1 MKDLDVNPSYLEYPY
16 EHEANRNIFPFSVV
30 QHKFLNNMLII
41 RQALYLALLHK
52 EVEKIVEFEKVFNL
66 FSDFVNTT

>member
-30 QHKFLNNMLII
+30 QHKFLNNKLII
-41 RQALYLALLHK
+41 
-52 EVEKIVEFEKVFNL
+52 KIVEFEKVFNL
-66 FSDFVNTT
+66 FSDFANTT